1 MIKINLLPQELRKNK
16 KAPSR
21 FPYIPL
27 AILGGTLFLLL
38 TFFFYGDYLKGRAA
52 FKKVEKEWTVTNPLM
67 GQLKALENK
76 IEIEMRGENDFLHK
90 NVLNTDPI
98 TQILSWT
105 SEFLPPKG
113 WLTEMKIEREGE
125 SSRFILR
132 GMVLPSRTQTGIE
145 QIEEFLQKLKTKLPP
160 QTTLVLT
167 TSKEIKEKVAGTAF
181 TANLEWGAPK
191 KS

>member
-1 MIKINLLPQELRKNK
+1 MIKINLLPQELRKDK

-38 TFFFYGDYLKGRAA
+38 TFFFYGDYLKGRAS
-52 FKKVEKEWTVTNPLM
+52 FKKVQKEWMVSNPLM

-76 IEIEMRGENDFLHK
+76 IEIEMRGENNFLHK
-90 NVLNTDPI
+90 NVLNTESI
-98 TQILSWT
+98 TQLLTWT
-105 SEFLPPKG
+105 SEYLPSKG

-125 SSRFILR
+125 SCRFVLR
-132 GMVLPSRTQTGIE
+132 GTVLPSRTQTGIE
-145 QIEEFLQKLKTKLPP
+145 QIEEFLQKLKAQLPS

-167 TSKEIKEKVAGTAF
+167 TSKELKDKVACTAF
-181 TANLEWGAPK
+181 TAQLEWGGAG